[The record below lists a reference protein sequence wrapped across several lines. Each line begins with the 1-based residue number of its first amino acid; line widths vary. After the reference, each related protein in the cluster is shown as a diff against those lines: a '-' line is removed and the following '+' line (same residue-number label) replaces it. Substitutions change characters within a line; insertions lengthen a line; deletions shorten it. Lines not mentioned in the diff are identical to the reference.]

1 MRALPQISTLTLT
14 LATVFV
20 AGCGPNATPAT
31 TALPVAPGSQ
41 SVRTSASSPKTPEL
55 ITVDAQA
62 DALEYFQIQH
72 NGSKTLKPLSGSL
85 GISQVYAMA
94 ADGNLI
100 VIANYSP
107 AEIITY
113 NLQTK
118 AETTMSDPYGGPFDV
133 AVDKQGNIYA
143 MSSTTVAVYK
153 AGSSQPT
160 EMTCSSIN
168 LGEAIAVDNEGD
180 VFVNGYGPGSFMG
193 VVEYPAGSQS
203 CVKLHLRTERG
214 YIAGVGVDPKTDD
227 LIVVDDPDLCA
238 GGLEGRMIIYPKPY
252 RARTSVRRVL
262 NATYCSG
269 TFRLDASSTHIFY
282 SDASVSAGVPI
293 IDQARYPSG
302 KSEGQYWLG
311 YYSNDSFSGFTTI
324 PNKLPN

>member
-1 MRALPQISTLTLT
+1 MRALPQTSTLTLA
-14 LATVFV
+14 LATLFV
-20 AGCGPNATPAT
+20 AGCGPSTTPAT
-31 TALPVAPGSQ
+31 SALTAPPGSQ
-41 SVRTSASSPKTPEL
+41 PARTSASSQKAPEL
-55 ITVDAQA
+55 ITFDYEAN
-62 DALEYFQIQH
+62 ALEYFPIQH
-72 NGSKTLKPLSGSL
+72 NGSQTLKPLSGSL

-94 ADGNLI
+94 AEGNLI

-107 AEIITY
+107 AEIVTY
-113 NLQTK
+113 NVQTK
-118 AETTMSDPYGGPFDV
+118 TETTMSDPYGGPFDV
-133 AVDKQGNIYA
+133 AVDKHGNIYA

-180 VFVNGYGPGSFMG
+180 VFVNGYGPGGFMG

-203 CVKLHLRTERG
+203 CTKLHLRAERG

-227 LIVVDDPDLCA
+227 LIVVDDPDYCA
-238 GGLEGRMIIYPKPY
+238 GGIEGRMIIYPKPY
-252 RARTSVRRVL
+252 QARRSVRRIL

-269 TFRLDASSTHIFY
+269 IFRLDASSTHIFY
-282 SDASVSAGVPI
+282 SDESVSAGVPI

-311 YYSNDSFSGFTTI
+311 YFSSDSFSGFTTI